1 MVCVKVPPRCGRH
14 FAAPALCRAPRFS
27 YHYPALGPG
36 LRISRAPAKEKKRG
50 PGE

>member
-27 YHYPALGPG
+27 YHYPALGRRP
-36 LRISRAPAKEKKRG
+36 SDQQG
-50 PGE
+50 PDQRERERSG